1 MKVINL
7 EDNVLKHHALS
18 RVLDNMGITDIE
30 WVKNVDDGIKLIEAA
45 INNGVPF
52 DLAIT
57 DMQYYL
63 HSDDDKIDVEA
74 GDKFIDMLSKRNIN
88 LPIIMCSSDNL
99 QIDGI
104 LGTVW
109 YVEHRNWENDL
120 TRLVKKI
127 AIKQNVRQ

>member
-1 MKVINL
+1 
-7 EDNVLKHHALS
+7 
-18 RVLDNMGITDIE
+18 MGITDIE
-30 WVKNVDDGIKLIEAA
+30 WLKNVDDGIKLIEAA